1 MHIETDDQQGRAVGS
16 VISMHGRVLGL
27 NLRLDEMVIEYDPP
41 RSKAWETRGKPRL
54 LVIGGYRMGFKV
66 AESERG
72 SQLTVFIDYQLPE
85 RGIER
90 FLGRIFG
97 STYAAWCT
105 RSMATDAEHAFPPG
119 STLPNAKAGKR
130 P

>member
-1 MHIETDDQQGRAVGS
+1 MRPRHRVTGGGTCAVAADRAFNAPSAPG
-16 VISMHGRVLGL
+16 HA
-27 NLRLDEMVIEYDPP
+27 P
-41 RSKAWETRGKPRL
+41 RSKVWETRGQPRL

-66 AESERG
+66 AERERG

-90 FLGRIFG
+90 LLGRIFG

-105 RSMATDAEHAFPPG
+105 RSMATDAVHAFPPG
-119 STLPNAKAGKR
+119 STLPNGKAGKR